1 MPRKLILSFFVLI
14 ITCGMW
20 VFKNIVFI
28 LNIDNRRISNEV
40 IVLNL
45 DANKNLEK
53 LEINETEKSLLVIFK
68 TEADK
73 YSCDITSMSDFFDG
87 YVQQMSLSLR
97 KQSNLEVLHDIPV
110 ASIGLINDAIHQAS
124 VVLKGNVT
132 LLPDF
137 DSLPGDIK
145 DKLKKG
151 IYTVGESK
159 QVDGNFRAVILDEEK
174 VRVKDI
180 TLKKVIS
187 NSGNIET
194 IRSIGNQMQMR
205 QIYAKL
211 ADIQEFQTYQL
222 EKDRDRDIIVPF
234 FDARSLILES
244 EHKQTEK
251 EKLTSLKAADDK
263 IRTAL
268 NAVYADIETTTR
280 SFARKT
286 NMPFLQFGN
295 QLNTY
300 MKFLTS
306 DFQIATKYVGVRMQL
321 LEYLGDSNVAKEVLQ
336 SYQHVVYDFLTR
348 PVTKKGITAVNLMH
362 DYFPYTKANLNC
374 WHYFS
379 KEMKPALEKA

>member
-1 MPRKLILSFFVLI
+1 M
-14 ITCGMW
+14 
-20 VFKNIVFI
+20 
-28 LNIDNRRISNEV
+28 
-40 IVLNL
+40 
-45 DANKNLEK
+45 
-53 LEINETEKSLLVIFK
+53 
-68 TEADK
+68 
-73 YSCDITSMSDFFDG
+73 
-87 YVQQMSLSLR
+87 
-97 KQSNLEVLHDIPV
+97 
-110 ASIGLINDAIHQAS
+110 
-124 VVLKGNVT
+124 
-132 LLPDF
+132 
-137 DSLPGDIK
+137 
-145 DKLKKG
+145 
-151 IYTVGESK
+151 
-159 QVDGNFRAVILDEEK
+159 
-174 VRVKDI
+174 
-180 TLKKVIS
+180 
-187 NSGNIET
+187 
-194 IRSIGNQMQMR
+194 
-205 QIYAKL
+205 
-211 ADIQEFQTYQL
+211 
-222 EKDRDRDIIVPF
+222 
-234 FDARSLILES
+234 
-244 EHKQTEK
+244 
-251 EKLTSLKAADDK
+251 KAADDK